1 MEPIFHW
8 IAQYGY
14 IAIFALLM
22 FGVIGLPVPDE
33 ILLTFAGSLVFKQE
47 LALVPTIAAAFL
59 GSVCGIS
66 LSYVLGRSFGMYL
79 VNALGRF
86 VHINQEK
93 MDHVRAWYDHRGKYA
108 LLFGYFL
115 PGIRHLVAFVAGS
128 STLHLKV
135 FASFAYT
142 GALLWSLSFV
152 ALGYFLGEQWA
163 RTSPTIHRVLV
174 AASIG
179 VLISL
184 VIVFVIARRRHPSK

>member
-22 FGVIGLPVPDE
+22 FGIIGLPVPDE

-47 LALVPTIAAAFL
+47 LALVPTITAAFL
-59 GSVCGIS
+59 GSACGIS
-66 LSYVLGRSFGMYL
+66 LSYVFGRSLGMYL
-79 VNALGRF
+79 VNALGHY

-128 STLHLKV
+128 SRLRLKV

-142 GALLWSLSFV
+142 GAFLWSLSFV
-152 ALGYFLGEQWA
+152 SLGYFLGEQWA
-163 RTSPTIHRVLV
+163 RTSPTIHRLSIIASGTVLALTMIYV
-174 AASIG
+174 T
-179 VLISL
+179 V
-184 VIVFVIARRRHPSK
+184 RRRHLFR

>member
-14 IAIFALLM
+14 IAIFSLLM
-22 FGVIGLPVPDE
+22 FGIIGLPVPDE

-59 GSVCGIS
+59 GSACGIS
-66 LSYVLGRSFGMYL
+66 LSYIFGRSLGMYL
-79 VNALGRF
+79 VNALGHY

-93 MDHVRAWYDHRGKYA
+93 MNHVRAWYDHRGKYA

-128 STLHLKV
+128 SRLRLKV

-142 GALLWSLSFV
+142 GAFLWSLSFV
-152 ALGYFLGEQWA
+152 SLGYFLGEQWA
-163 RTSPTIHRVLV
+163 RTSPTIHRLSIIASGTVLALTMIYV
-174 AASIG
+174 T
-179 VLISL
+179 V
-184 VIVFVIARRRHPSK
+184 RRRHLFR